1 MADRRHDADRDGRLS
16 DALNK
21 RESVTISD
29 VQWAPADGSAP
40 LAPAPGLKAVDPYDL
55 IIVLAGEATLPPL
68 TDAERA
74 AHKVHKVAYDV
85 ALEVPPFRVVGTV
98 HLHPGSEPERLLD
111 RATEMFV
118 PVVGAVAYLGDQP
131 IGPEM
136 DAVLV
141 NRFYLRGIEQVDRRT
156 GERHQRLPG
165 RPDGRHLLAGPH
177 ALGAGPRP
185 EGRCDACPRR
195 GARSRTSECARFGPP
210 DAFALTLGRAQERA
224 GLGARDVLAR
234 LKRPNGTLTGGGA
247 IGVPRTRSASASKSS
262 VMRSLGN
269 ISITVRPSL
278 AARTNS
284 SPPDRI
290 RAIDGIPTVRSM
302 SATPTPLLAR
312 LITSA
317 SRSRTPSS
325 SRSRS
330 AERPRGSPARPA

>member
-1 MADRRHDADRDGRLS
+1 VPFDFLKRKKVGGAEKASSAAAARRPAGFGIPFDGLTEEWRIVGNMQIETRLS

-29 VQWAPADGSAP
+29 VRWAPVDGSAP

-68 TDAERA
+68 TDAERT

-98 HLHPGSEPERLLD
+98 YLHPGSEPERLLD

-118 PVVGAVAYLGDQP
+118 PVVGAMAYLGDQP

-165 RPDGRHLLAGPH
+165 APMGGISWQDR
-177 ALGAGPRP
+177 
-185 EGRCDACPRR
+185 
-195 GARSRTSECARFGPP
+195 AR
-210 DAFALTLGRAQERA
+210 
-224 GLGARDVLAR
+224 
-234 LKRPNGTLTGGGA
+234 
-247 IGVPRTRSASASKSS
+247 
-262 VMRSLGN
+262 
-269 ISITVRPSL
+269 
-278 AARTNS
+278 
-284 SPPDRI
+284 
-290 RAIDGIPTVRSM
+290 
-302 SATPTPLLAR
+302 
-312 LITSA
+312 
-317 SRSRTPSS
+317 
-325 SRSRS
+325 
-330 AERPRGSPARPA
+330 